1 MQTFFIYQLTVIIL
15 IIVLAEIII
24 EEINGEGVVTFNTI
38 IICLFKDGSWKK
50 VRFLLACGC
59 Y

>member
-24 EEINGEGVVTFNTI
+24 EEINGEGVVNFNCI
-38 IICLFKDGSWKK
+38 NGLSF
-50 VRFLLACGC
+50 
-59 Y
+59 

>member
-24 EEINGEGVVTFNTI
+24 EEINGEGVVNFN
-38 IICLFKDGSWKK
+38 CNNGLSF
-50 VRFLLACGC
+50 
-59 Y
+59 